1 MANPPLSGRHLFLF
15 GLGYV
20 AERLVPMA
28 QGAGLNVSGTCRS
41 QEAIAA
47 WRARGVQAH
56 HFDGETTLPSE
67 AFAGITDVLV
77 SIPPNPDSP
86 HPEDGSACRAL
97 GPHAGWLP
105 ALHWAGFFSSTAVYG
120 DHGGAWIDETAPCR
134 PAGADARA
142 RLRAEAEWRV
152 FGNMTRT
159 PVDILRLPGIYGP
172 GRSVLDQLR
181 AGRARQILK
190 PGHVFNRIHVDD
202 IAACVLA
209 AMRRPDTNGRTLN
222 LSDDEPESANV
233 LLAHA
238 ARLLK
243 VDLPPAIAWDNPAL
257 PEMARGF
264 YSENRRIR
272 NGRMKEALG
281 VTLRYP
287 TWREGLAAVA
297 AERGLTDA
305 SFTSRWS
312 LVTTRHPNQQQ
323 GGVIA

>member
-1 MANPPLSGRHLFLF
+1 MYAPTKTR
-15 GLGYV
+15 GYLP
-20 AERLVPMA
+20 RTCKGA
-28 QGAGLNVSGTCRS
+28 QPGGGAVIG
-41 QEAIAA
+41 
-47 WRARGVQAH
+47 
-56 HFDGETTLPSE
+56 
-67 AFAGITDVLV
+67 
-77 SIPPNPDSP
+77 
-86 HPEDGSACRAL
+86 ACRKN
-97 GPHAGWLP
+97 
-105 ALHWAGFFSSTAVYG
+105 
-120 DHGGAWIDETAPCR
+120 GGV
-134 PAGADARA
+134 ARA

-181 AGRARQILK
+181 ARRARRILK

-209 AMRRPDTNGRTLN
+209 AMRRPDANGRTLN
-222 LSDDEPESANV
+222 LSDDEPESADV

-238 ARLLK
+238 ARLLEI
-243 VDLPPAIAWDNPAL
+243 DLPPAIAWDDPAL

-297 AERGLTDA
+297 AERNLTDA
-305 SFTSRWS
+305 NLTSRWS
-312 LVTTRHPNQQQ
+312 WVTRHPNHHQ
-323 GGVIA
+323 GDVMAYAVHNGNANAGSTGIRFTDQGRSNAN